1 MSSKIDKKMN
11 ISFDW
16 DNTISMSYMNEDSEE
31 AKFTHQG
38 YNQEFIDKMMN
49 YIKEG
54 HNVYIVT
61 SRVYDL
67 EDEFPNE
74 RISYHLKA
82 LGIINYFPP
91 DHIIYTNRDLK
102 APTLLNLEIDLH
114 YDDDIEEIMACKEAG
129 IECIS
134 ALEVHEDSK
143 IVVKGIISDSTG
155 KILLLKRTDGDQKWD
170 LPGGHTKKIEI
181 ERGYQG
187 LEDGY
192 EREIAEETGL
202 LVPNQQEFY
211 RFDNTF
217 NDKQTQVVCFYTH
230 FPTEEPP
237 VDLSIQEMIENSEF
251 VWVSKEDYHMFLTH
265 STEVMQKTIE
275 YWLKMDQEMLNEGAY
290 LASQT
295 KRWSKMKKKLVGYGK
310 NKHTGGGKGH
320 TRPSFKKSKAAP
332 PDFAVLEEEKEEK
345 AKIKVKI
352 NKKKH

>member
-1 MSSKIDKKMN
+1 MSRRIGEKMK

-16 DNTISMSYMNEDSEE
+16 DNTISMSYLDEDSAEP
-31 AKFTHQG
+31 KFIHQG
-38 YNQEFIDKMMN
+38 YNKEFIDKMIN

-54 HNVYIVT
+54 HDVYIVT

-74 RISYHLKA
+74 RITWHLKT
-82 LGIINYFPP
+82 LGIISYFPP

-102 APTLLNLEIDLH
+102 APTLLNLKIDLH
-114 YDDDIEEIMACKEAG
+114 YDDNIEELMACKEAG
-129 IECIS
+129 IRCINS
-134 ALEVHEDSK
+134 LDVHEDSK
-143 IVVKGIISDSTG
+143 IVVKGIISDDSG
-155 KILLLKRTDGDQKWD
+155 KILLLKRTDGGKKWD
-170 LPGGHTKKIEI
+170 LPGGHVKKVEL

-192 EREIAEETGL
+192 EREVAEETGL

-217 NDKQTQVVCFYTH
+217 NDKQTQIACFYTH
-230 FPTEEPP
+230 FPTKEPP
-237 VDLSIQEMIENSEF
+237 VDLGIQEKLENSEF
-251 VWVSKEDYHMFLTH
+251 VWVSKEDYHMYLSN
-265 STEVMQKTIE
+265 STEVMQKIIE

>member
-1 MSSKIDKKMN
+1 MSSYSDEKIN

-16 DNTISMSYMNEDSEE
+16 DNTISMSYMDEDSTEV
-31 AKFTHQG
+31 KFIHQG
-38 YNQEFIDKMMN
+38 YNQHLVDEMIN
-49 YIKEG
+49 SIKEG

-61 SRVYDL
+61 SRDFSL
-67 EDEFPNE
+67 EEHFPQE

-114 YDDDIEEIMACKEAG
+114 YDDDIEELMACKEAG
-129 IECIS
+129 IMCVS
-134 ALEVHEDSK
+134 SLETYKDSK
-143 IVVKGIISDSTG
+143 TVAKGIISDSKG
-155 KILLLKRTDGDQKWD
+155 KILLLKRTDGERKWD
-170 LPGGHTKKIEI
+170 LPGGHIKEIEA

-192 EREIAEETGL
+192 EREVAEETGL

-211 RFDNTF
+211 RFDNDF
-217 NDKQTQVVCFYTH
+217 NDKHTQIVCFYTQI
-230 FPTEEPP
+230 PTEEPP
-237 VDLSIQEMIENSEF
+237 VNLNIQRLIENSEF
-251 VWVSKEDYHMFLTH
+251 VWVSEEDYHMYLTH

-290 LASQT
+290 LATQD
-295 KRWSKMKKKLVGYGK
+295 KQWSKMKKKLVGYGK

-332 PDFAVLEEEKEEK
+332 PSFAVLEEENEEK
-345 AKIKVKI
+345 STLKVKI
-352 NKKKH
+352 NKKKV